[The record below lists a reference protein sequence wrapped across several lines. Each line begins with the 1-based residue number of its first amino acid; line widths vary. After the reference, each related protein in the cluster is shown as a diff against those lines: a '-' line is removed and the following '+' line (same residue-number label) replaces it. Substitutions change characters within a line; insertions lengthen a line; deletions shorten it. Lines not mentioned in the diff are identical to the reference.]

1 MKSLIFRYF
10 ICASITVFS
19 LSSFAQKST
28 NKVDKN
34 KSIKVMSY
42 NIRIAS
48 PPSKGW
54 GFTDLQAV
62 ANAINRMKPDL
73 VALQEVDVHTERS
86 GKQSHQAKELA
97 EKTGMYYHF
106 AKAVDRSG
114 GDYGV
119 AVLSRFPIIKGE
131 SFRLPLTEG
140 SKGEIRAAA
149 LIRIKIFGEETVFM
163 SAHLDHLTDADRK
176 LQVEELNKIIS
187 SNSKY
192 PLIFGADLNMTPD
205 NSVIKILEKEVVFNC
220 VNCEPTFPSDKPKE
234 VIDYLMLNKKAL
246 KKFKVSNYHVGD
258 ETYASDHLPLMMDI
272 IKKR

>member
-1 MKSLIFRYF
+1 MKPFKCISF
-10 ICASITVFS
+10 ICTVLTVFS
-19 LSSFAQKST
+19 LNSLAQKST
-28 NKVDKN
+28 NNVDKN

-73 VALQEVDVHTERS
+73 VALQEVDVYTERS

-106 AKAVDRSG
+106 AKAVDRSR

-131 SFRLPLTEG
+131 SFRLPLTKG

-149 LIRIKIFGEETVFM
+149 LIRVKLFGEEVVFM

-176 LQVEELNKIIS
+176 LQVEELNKIIA

-205 NSVIKILEKEVVFNC
+205 NPVINILKKEVFFNC
-220 VNCEPTFPSDKPKE
+220 VDCEFTFPSDKPKE
-234 VIDYLMLNKKAL
+234 VIDYLMLNEKAFKKY
-246 KKFKVSNYHVGD
+246 KISNYHVGD

>member
-1 MKSLIFRYF
+1 MKPFKCISF
-10 ICASITVFS
+10 ICTVLTVFS
-19 LSSFAQKST
+19 LNSFAQKST

-97 EKTGMYYHF
+97 EKTGLYYHF

-205 NSVIKILEKEVVFNC
+205 NPVIKILEKEVVFNC

>member
-1 MKSLIFRYF
+1 MKSFNYRYF
-10 ICASITVFS
+10 ICAVLTFFS
-19 LSSFAQKST
+19 LTSSAQNST
-28 NKVDKN
+28 EKVQVN

-73 VALQEVDVHTERS
+73 VALQEVDVYTERS
-86 GKQSHQAKELA
+86 GKHSNQGKELA

-131 SFRLPLTEG
+131 SFRLPLTKD

-149 LIRIKIFGEETVFM
+149 LIRVKIFGEETVFM
-163 SAHLDHLTDADRK
+163 SAHLDHLSDIDRK
-176 LQVEELNKIIS
+176 LQVEELNKIIKN
-187 SNSKY
+187 NSKY
-192 PLIFGADLNMTPD
+192 PLIFGADLNMRRNNP
-205 NSVIKILEKEVVFNC
+205 VINILEKEVVFNC
-220 VNCEPTFPSDKPKE
+220 VDCESTFPADKPTE
-234 VIDYLMLNKKAL
+234 TIDYLMLNKKAF
-246 KKFKVSNYHVGD
+246 KKFKVSNYRVGD

-272 IKKR
+272 TKK